1 MKQVI
6 SIEATTVPYKAIPT
20 WEALPIQSGAAGFAI
35 GRHAPSIEPRSC
47 VVESVGLAEYVSNIH
62 RHSSGPRALAV
73 RPMEIPR
80 QQLSASPFFRAKEL
94 CTVDSR
100 KKPGNLTRPASSG
113 RAAIHFVSESGLIA
127 GLPPGLELPPVSHVD
142 PTAHTEVGSWRA
154 NPQRPFAPN
163 ETSPETILFAP
174 TVAPPARFQG
184 RLLPTK
190 EHQVPYRSWY
200 SLTLLSESPD
210 GFVLAVPPTS
220 ASSVVMMSES
230 TPSAP
235 WKSRT
240 NSDFPGLALLE
251 QSQIMRLKHS
261 EPTHA
266 GARTLLPLVKPAAS
280 MATFQPGLTSAFQG
294 DEPFLTD
301 ESPFIR
307 NVKQISPAPQP
318 AGAPRPG
325 MAFSTGFLAWID
337 PLNSYV
343 RRNPCAPR
351 FRENT
356 RLVHALRLR
365 PAGKF

>member
-20 WEALPIQSGAAGFAI
+20 WEALPTQSDAAGFAI
-35 GRHAPSIEPRSC
+35 GRHAPSIAPRSC
-47 VVESVGLAEYVSNIH
+47 VVESVGLAGYVSNIH

-73 RPMEIPR
+73 RPMGIPR
-80 QQLSASPFFRAKEL
+80 QQLSASPFFRAQDL

-113 RAAIHFVSESGLIA
+113 PAAINFVSESGLVA
-127 GLPPGLELPPVSHVD
+127 GLPPDLELSPVSHVD
-142 PTAHTEVGSWRA
+142 PIARTEIGSWRA
-154 NPQRPFAPN
+154 TPWRPFAPN
-163 ETSPETILFAP
+163 ETSTETISFAP
-174 TVAPPARFQG
+174 RIAPPARFPG
-184 RLLPTK
+184 RHLPVR

-200 SLTLLSESPD
+200 SSTLLSESPN

-220 ASSVVMMSES
+220 TSAVVMMSES
-230 TPSAP
+230 APSEP
-235 WKSRT
+235 WRSRT

-251 QSQIMRLKHS
+251 QSQMRLKHS
-261 EPTHA
+261 EPTEA
-266 GARTLLPLVKPAAS
+266 GARTLLPLVKPVAS

-294 DEPFLTD
+294 DEPYLTD

-307 NVKQISPAPQP
+307 NVKQIPPAPQP